1 MKENAK
7 RSGVI
12 QNAENIAEEKK
23 TPKSWAVLKIEGVRP
38 TVIIR
43 SQCSFCVT
51 IPVIVLFSWVCS
63 SMKNYYRHL
72 KFSFRHL

>member
-1 MKENAK
+1 MKENTK

-23 TPKSWAVLKIEGVRP
+23 TPKSWAVLKIDGVRP

-43 SQCSFCVT
+43 
-51 IPVIVLFSWVCS
+51 
-63 SMKNYYRHL
+63 
-72 KFSFRHL
+72 